1 MVPLGTMSK
10 IERPRVNQKLIKLT
24 KNILDF
30 PVSATFNDSL
40 SELLKRYEKLVEKKK
55 GGSK

>member
-24 KNILDF
+24 KNVLEF
-30 PVSATFNDSL
+30 PASATFNDSL
-40 SELLKRYEKLVEKKK
+40 SELLKRYEKLVRIKK
-55 GGSK
+55 